1 MFRDSVWE
9 LGVEIVQG
17 FGGLDF
23 RVPAILLLPSPVSE
37 IKPTGSNAGDPE
49 VSASGPSGVRMP
61 KCGTAS
67 SPEDFL
73 NW

>member
-49 VSASGPSGVRMP
+49 VSASGPPASECRSAARQAVP
-61 KCGTAS
+61 KI
-67 SPEDFL
+67 F
-73 NW
+73 